1 MRGAKKFIEWQNKNP
16 IMHTPNPNNYRMWLG
31 EEVNKALFTLVA
43 NKNSNALKEL
53 SVTEYVE
60 KMIAH
65 WWKQEFPDVPVPFNV
80 KRYDADL
87 DFVQSG

>member
-1 MRGAKKFIEWQNKNP
+1 MSQPTHQHP

-31 EEVNKALFTLVA
+31 EEVNKALFDIVA
-43 NKNSNALKEL
+43 KKNANAIKEL

-65 WWKQEFPDVPVPFNV
+65 WWKQEFPGIPVPFET
-80 KRYDADL
+80 KRYDEDL
-87 DFVQSG
+87 DFVQSV

>member
-1 MRGAKKFIEWQNKNP
+1 
-16 IMHTPNPNNYRMWLG
+16 MWLG